1 MKNKPSRTTKAAAPQ
16 TAPASKAWHN
26 LWENQ
31 GPLKQHVI
39 AALFLL
45 VVSIAFYAPIHFSGK
60 QIIAGDTVNWRGM
73 AESMIEYEAETG
85 EVALWAGRTFAG
97 MPGYMISP
105 ELTVPQVDIIMKEL
119 RLLFWPTSHLM
130 LLFLGMYW
138 LAWYVTRNSMASIL
152 GALAFGLTTY
162 LPVILVAGHNSKFI
176 ALAWAPWMFLAF
188 VHAMKKRNLVSA
200 LLFAVALAAN
210 LRAGHV
216 QITYYVTFA
225 AGIWWIVEGVHA
237 ARSKQWSDF
246 IKSTGVLALGS
257 VLGLLM
263 VAEPYLAHAELA
275 PYTTRGTAAG
285 GAIGGMAWS
294 YAMAWSQ
301 GISELLTLFISDTFG
316 GAGATYW
323 GPKIFTGGPHH
334 FGAIILALG
343 ALAVWKVRDRTTL
356 SLALGALVLTLFS
369 LGENLAVVNKPMYE
383 YFPMFSAFRVPE
395 TWLSIVAML
404 VALLA
409 ARGLASVSVRRGA
422 GLWSVPTMRAMV
434 GALGLALILFV
445 FGSSLLSFEKP
456 LERDQMLA
464 QIQRQYPT
472 ISASDPQVV
481 SVIDQEI
488 STRKATRL
496 DVFKADAGRVTLFLL
511 LAVGLVVLLYR
522 DTLPIWAV
530 SAGLCIL
537 VAVDLGGVGRRYVN
551 EAALSSEK
559 SVAEKMPLYGFD
571 SFLIGQKDQA
581 GGDGA
586 FRVLSLEFGRDPS
599 TNARPSFYYES
610 MGGYS
615 AAKLRNYQDFIDHVL
630 FTGSGTG
637 INQAAMD
644 MMNIKFVVAGQEI
657 PGFKTVYQDEPTG
670 MFVLENPSVL
680 SRAYLVD
687 RVVTAPSSE
696 ELWAKLNDPAFLPS
710 SEAVVLNAP
719 ESLLSL
725 STAASDSTSTREVQA
740 GSYSAQHMAFSV
752 NSDRERLLV
761 VSEVYYEPGWTA
773 EVNGVPAPI
782 VSVDQLLRGVVVP
795 AGQSEVTLSFAPPSF
810 AMGRLLSGIGTMLTY
825 GLLLFFGFLELK
837 KRRSLGHSAA

>member
-1 MKNKPSRTTKAAAPQ
+1 M
-16 TAPASKAWHN
+16 
-26 LWENQ
+26 
-31 GPLKQHVI
+31 KQHVI

-45 VVSIAFYAPIHFSGK
+45 VVSVAFYAPIHFSGK
-60 QIIAGDTVNWRGM
+60 QIIAVDTVNWRGM

-85 EVALWAGRTFAG
+85 DVALWAGRTFAG

-105 ELTVPQVDIIMKEL
+105 ELTVPQVDVIMKEL

-188 VHAMKKRNLVSA
+188 IHAMKKHSLVSA

-225 AGIWWIVEGVHA
+225 AGIWWLVEAVHA

-246 IKSTGVLALGS
+246 FKSTGALVLGS

-275 PYTTRGTAAG
+275 PFTTRGTATG

-294 YAMAWSQ
+294 YAMSWSQ
-301 GISELLTLFISDTFG
+301 GISELLTLFISDAFG
-316 GAGATYW
+316 GAGTTYW

-369 LGENLAVVNKPMYE
+369 LGENLAVVNKPMFE

-422 GLWSVPTMRAMV
+422 GLWSVPSMRAMV
-434 GALGLALILFV
+434 GALGLALILLV

-488 STRKATRL
+488 STRKASRL
-496 DVFKADAGRVTLFLL
+496 HLFKADAGRVTLFLL

-522 DTLPIWAV
+522 GTLPMWAV
-530 SAGLCIL
+530 SVGLCLL

-551 EAALSSEK
+551 EAALSPEK

-571 SFLIGQKDQA
+571 SFLVDQKNQA
-581 GGDGA
+581 GGDGT

-615 AAKLRNYQDFIDHVL
+615 AAKLRNYQDFVDHVL

-644 MMNIKFVVAGQEI
+644 MMNIKYIVVSQEI
-657 PGFKTVYQDEPTG
+657 PGFNTVFQDEATG
-670 MFVLENPSVL
+670 MFVLENPSAL
-680 SRAYLVD
+680 DRAYLVD
-687 RVVTAPSSE
+687 RVLSAPSSE
-696 ELWAKLNDPAFLPS
+696 EVWAKLNDPAFSPS
-710 SEAVVLNAP
+710 TEAVVLNAP

-740 GSYSAQHMAFSV
+740 GPYSAQHMAFSV

-825 GLLLFFGFLELK
+825 GLLLFFGFIELK